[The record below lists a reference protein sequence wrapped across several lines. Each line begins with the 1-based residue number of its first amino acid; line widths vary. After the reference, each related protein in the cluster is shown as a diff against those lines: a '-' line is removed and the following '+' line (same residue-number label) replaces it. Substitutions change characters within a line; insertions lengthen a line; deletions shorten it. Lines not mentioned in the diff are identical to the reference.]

1 MSQPI
6 ELPAVARQ
14 DKGKGASRRL
24 RRVADQVPA
33 IIYGGNKDP
42 MSIAI
47 PHNLV
52 LQVEEYEHFYTQILT
67 LDVDGKKEQVILKDM
82 QRHPYKPKVTHLDFQ
97 RVDAKSKLHLS
108 IPLHYT
114 NEEVAVK
121 LGGHVEHYAS
131 EVEVTCLPADLPEFI
146 EVDMSKVELGQ
157 TLHLSDIAVPK
168 GVTLSALV
176 QGDDHDHAIVA
187 IKANKVAS
195 DDADIAAASDEGTS
209 EE

>member
-1 MSQPI
+1 MSQTI
-6 ELPAVARQ
+6 ELPAALRQ

-24 RRVADQVPA
+24 RRIADQVPA
-33 IIYGGNKDP
+33 IVYGGNKDP
-42 MSIAI
+42 MSLAI

-52 LQVEEYEHFYTQILT
+52 LQVEEHEHFYTQILT
-67 LDVDGKKEQVILKDM
+67 LNIDGQKEQVILKDM

-97 RVDAKSKLHLS
+97 RVDANSKLSVS
-108 IPLHYT
+108 IPLHFT

-131 EVEVTCLPADLPEFI
+131 EVEISCLPADLPEFI
-146 EVDMSKVELGQ
+146 EVDMGKTELGQ
-157 TLHLSDIAVPK
+157 TLHLSDIKVPQ

-176 QGDDHDHAIVA
+176 QGGNHDHAIVA
-187 IKANKVAS
+187 IKANKGSS
-195 DDADIAAASDEGTS
+195 DDDAASSDEGTA